1 MRNKQRKS
9 PPSQIPQCSDNI
21 PDRHIKFAFTRSAN
35 SHRKFRQRSANNDCC
50 HCDYFLTYSHF
61 ARKCR
66 MRQ

>member
-35 SHRKFRQRSANNDCC
+35 SHRKFRQRSANNE
-50 HCDYFLTYSHF
+50 HEV
-61 ARKCR
+61 
-66 MRQ
+66 